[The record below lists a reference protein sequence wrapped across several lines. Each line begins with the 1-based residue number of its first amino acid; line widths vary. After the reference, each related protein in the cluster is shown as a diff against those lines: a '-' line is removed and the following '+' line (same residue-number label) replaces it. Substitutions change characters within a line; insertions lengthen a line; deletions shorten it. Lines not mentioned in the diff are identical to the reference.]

1 MLGLLKWEHDSSL
14 SSGIIEKMIG
24 FFKENQIQ
32 KRIKLCCSL
41 EKSYARQPWAV
52 PMDHEEFRATVGDF
66 CKRLEDYAK
75 TS

>member
-14 SSGIIEKMIG
+14 SPGIIEKMID

-32 KRIKLCCSL
+32 KRIKFCRSL
-41 EKSYARQPWAV
+41 EHSYARQPWAV
-52 PMDHEEFRATVGDF
+52 PMDQEEFRATVEEF
-66 CKRLEDYAK
+66 CERLEDYAK